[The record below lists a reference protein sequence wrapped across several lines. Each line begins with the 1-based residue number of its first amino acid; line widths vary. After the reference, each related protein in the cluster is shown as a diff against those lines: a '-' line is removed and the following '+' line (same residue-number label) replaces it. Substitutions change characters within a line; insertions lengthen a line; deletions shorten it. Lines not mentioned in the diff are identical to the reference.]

1 MPLFPFGQIG
11 KVVFFWRERIT
22 VLAERL
28 KRRNLLM
35 ERLFFK
41 MISCQSS
48 AFIPAI
54 FGDKP
59 AITTCHVRRFIPPF
73 NVECIAPLLIRR
85 GQPSTF
91 VPFFFQALAQVL
103 YRYNSSSRAHQSSL
117 RSLSVRLLAEQHYQH
132 RHLHYRLCEE
142 SHAQGRLFHQE
153 SFYRTLFREGATPEF
168 LPAPEPSHMSPGIL
182 DRLPGRVWFDYL

>member
-73 NVECIAPLLIRR
+73 NVECIAPPLNQARPAFNFCTVLFFKRLRKFCIGIIQAVALIS
-85 GQPSTF
+85 P
-91 VPFFFQALAQVL
+91 ACA
-103 YRYNSSSRAHQSSL
+103 
-117 RSLSVRLLAEQHYQH
+117 HYQSVCWRSSTINIAIYIIDCARKVMRRAGYFIRKVFTALYSVKVPLQNSFQPLSH
-132 RHLHYRLCEE
+132 R
-142 SHAQGRLFHQE
+142 
-153 SFYRTLFREGATPEF
+153 
-168 LPAPEPSHMSPGIL
+168 I
-182 DRLPGRVWFDYL
+182 